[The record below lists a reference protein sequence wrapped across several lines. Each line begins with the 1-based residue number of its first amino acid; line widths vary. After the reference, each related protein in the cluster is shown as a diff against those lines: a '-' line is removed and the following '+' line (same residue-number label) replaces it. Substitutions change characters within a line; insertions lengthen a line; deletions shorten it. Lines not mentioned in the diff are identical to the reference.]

1 MKRKLVLLLIVLTIM
16 GSLPMNALASYAIVV
31 GSNDDGNIVVTSVK
45 YSVDHTGFTL
55 SDGYIEIEGTNL
67 MDVGVLFEKSGQG
80 LVTMGERVINTN
92 TLVKYNLTTDE
103 AEAFIGKIRV
113 GGQSINLNT
122 ANFPNIQSSNKQT
135 INIDDPQ
142 PYTIEFYG
150 NNLDSVN
157 AGGNITGIYGN
168 GLSSTTLG
176 TDDSAGG
183 HTLTLT
189 NATNPGRLG
198 YQNIVLN
205 QTVTSADPI
214 NSAPSIEIQYTYTS
228 AFRIIESLG
237 INDLK
242 MFPNTGAKGDDV
254 YFTGTNFSDTRHY
267 GVYFL
272 KTLDGSDKYSDTN
285 KATYVSLGID
295 VNGTEDR
302 LTVKVPSG
310 DTFDRRNY
318 YVVLTDEQ
326 NGQVVAEQVVYRADQ
341 PTVLDEFTV
350 IEAGYKPTI
359 DNIYP
364 AKGPDTGG
372 NVQISGRNL
381 VTLNIPDLNAPGT
394 FTSPT
399 SENND
404 EVLVIDYADG
414 TYKGSNVS
422 IERKINVNI
431 AKKTTFAKDSLGA
444 FLVTKG
450 IPDSIIVTTAIID
463 DAETDPF
470 KEVVVELETTLTIT
484 DAGPNLGKQ
493 YIFNQIVTKDNGY
506 EFEPSTYTPEINS
519 VSPTQ
524 IQIEDTAGLYSRVK
538 NNTLLSIKGDKF
550 LVDRLVGANGEIIT
564 RKPSVL
570 IKKNDDNTLF
580 NRYQVGFFP
589 NETWTDPTP
598 GSTFKVTGI
607 IKYKKNE
614 SDPEQVLLD
623 GNGMAVPLTL
633 TVINSDGDVVD
644 GTATNQLGQKILI
657 MIPNTTLIGDGGIK
671 HLQVTN
677 PMRDSESPG
686 KSNIKSDFLEFIKTA
701 DIPVIESVKPNIIT
715 VEGNEEIV
723 ITGSNL
729 QDGLKL
735 FLDGE
740 PISTFTR
747 ELDTTG
753 NKILITFTAP
763 KGREG
768 TTQLQIVNPS
778 GGIAVSDFTYV
789 KTFNKDPI
797 LTDFTPKMGTYDTMV
812 VINGDNFLKPD
823 PTAITEAGMDA
834 YRLIGTRVKIDGR
847 EVNDYNLNIYGNIVY
862 LPFTVPSENILIT
875 QDAGKAIFSTFSENT
890 KILNANDL
898 TVAALT
904 NDAAKNPAIEWNG
917 ERYAFKY
924 AGGAYSAYNS
934 NDALIGVA
942 TITFDGN
949 NQTTIAITG
958 GPTFIATMNNNIVR
972 VGKNSDGVDFAYLSD
987 YAESVILS
995 DGAEHYTL
1003 SYNFSEL
1010 PIITNG
1016 KDKTYTLT
1024 TDGLGNISA
1033 EDSFGNK
1040 KTVTTNSNGLVLD
1053 GTQLDMLT
1061 PYTTNAVTGAI
1072 EGNRT
1077 RVLSK
1082 NQVAFT
1088 VPYLTTGKGYKSL
1101 EVVNPDTKLAGKYS
1115 QDGFY
1120 YIAQAT
1126 SNPVITT
1133 IVPNKGSVDG
1143 GYYVQISGSGF
1154 EDNSKIYIDSVE
1166 VPSSDTYVALDGS
1179 WIKIKMPASI
1189 KKLNEDYGVDQLSVP
1204 VVIVNP
1210 DGGNDYKAKGF
1221 TYIIPQSDPQI
1232 DIIVPTTGSSNGGEI
1247 VEIIGYEFRFYEPYE
1262 DQVGGPGYNVGDSFE
1277 DIYYNNKW
1285 DDLLSTSVDPN
1296 AITAYPELT
1305 NPYYTEY
1312 YKSVILP
1319 KVYFGENEANIVEYS
1334 KGYLKVITPA
1344 HVSGAVDVYVIN
1356 NDSGVSNKIKYTYK
1370 ASTPTITKISPNFG
1384 RKQGQEPKDIY
1395 GSNLYRSILYGY
1407 TDNDAVNIKLLSDV
1421 NALVR
1426 FGEID
1431 NRDIDRVM
1439 PNSGL
1444 INSQRTTVN
1453 LDGGLTVAYNGDA
1466 NELKLTV
1473 TENNIIYTKTFNYE
1487 DTLVYV
1493 PLNMLQ
1499 NAANEYYVP
1508 NGLKNIDATTYQS
1521 NPYEYIRIEILDR
1534 RLIVERGYSPK
1545 VIYDNDTH
1553 VVAYSPSYYTIDTVP
1568 VTFQNT
1574 DGGKATVPFTY
1585 TNPASEP
1592 KIYNI
1597 EPQII
1602 SPDETKWIVE
1612 SSVNGGIDIEIAGL
1626 DFRNNVEVYIGSTK
1640 ATVKEKTSK
1649 TINGKEYDLLVVT
1662 VPAGT
1667 ANDIGME
1674 YPIMIKNE
1682 DQGLANSN
1690 NLPDLIGPNYANNT
1704 IPFYFVYRKP
1714 LSDPRIDL
1722 ISPSKTSIHGGNT
1735 ITITGSDFR
1744 EGAYVIIGTRAGI
1757 PIYDTV
1763 VSEQG
1768 TKLTFVTPTNMTLG
1782 DKTVQVLNKDYGIAI
1797 KNNGIKVVSMPLLNL
1812 YFLDE
1817 NGVILTRLNVTGDQT
1832 ITLKGANFQDGASVY
1847 FGGTYTEIKS
1857 TTTDVAETEIG
1868 IYTNDKKYYVKEGY
1882 KSASVTFVDANTL
1895 TVSVPEVTFEG
1906 AISIVVMNPDNGITD
1921 DALKSEYTVPIP
1933 SDPSNLK
1940 VTTVNDMYIK
1950 LYDYLAAS
1958 ASYFEIYVYLGSK
1971 TDSELIKNKYQ
1982 DFQYLGIT
1990 KVEPYKI
1997 SYLPGFELLGEN
2009 DRIVFVLK
2017 AVNKFGP
2024 SGYSNLAALVFKD
2037 IQDIKELGP
2046 PNIDGSI
2053 DVPEGKDYEI
2063 EQNGNQVK
2071 VVMNSKKINNI
2082 VNIDASDVVSRDT
2095 KIKMINVP
2103 ENIVK
2108 SSTSNITVNFGK
2120 SVYRFAPVTLNTL
2133 TFKTMADYY
2142 DAYAQIKEDITM
2154 NQNRA
2159 YLTPNIRGKK
2169 QISDVYTITFNA
2181 TSDDSTKTFSALS
2194 QSMDF
2199 SILYDDSFI
2208 TMAQES
2214 QIGLY
2219 KYNSST
2225 NAYEPYTAVIESD
2238 KNRVTARIQQ
2248 AGHYVLLTNY

>member
-1 MKRKLVLLLIVLTIM
+1 MKRKLVLLLIILTIM

-31 GSNDDGNIVVTSVK
+31 GSNDDGNRVVTNVK
-45 YSVDHTGFTL
+45 YSVNHTGFTL
-55 SDGYIEIEGTNL
+55 LEGYIEIEGTNL
-67 MDVGVLFEKSGQG
+67 EDVGVLFEKSGQG
-80 LVTMGERVINTN
+80 LVTMGERVLNTN
-92 TLVKYNLTTDE
+92 TLVKYNLTKDE
-103 AEAFIGKIRV
+103 SEAFIGKIRV

-122 ANFPNIQSSNKQT
+122 ATFPNLQSSNKQT
-135 INIDDPQ
+135 ININDPK

-150 NNLDSVN
+150 NYLDSVN
-157 AGGNITGIYGN
+157 TGGNITGTYGN

-176 TDDSAGG
+176 TDDSNGG
-183 HTLTLT
+183 HTLTVT

-214 NSAPSIEIQYTYTS
+214 NGAPNIQIEYTYTS
-228 AFRIIESLG
+228 AFRIIENLG

-254 YFTGTNFSDTRHY
+254 YFTGTNFSDTRNY
-267 GVYFL
+267 EVYFL
-272 KTLDGSDKYSDTN
+272 KSLDGSDKYTTLN
-285 KATYVSLGID
+285 KATFVSLGID

-310 DTFDRRNY
+310 DTFERRNY
-318 YVVLTDEQ
+318 YVVLTDVQ
-326 NGQVVAEQVVYRADQ
+326 NGQVIAEQVVYRDDP

-350 IEAGYKPTI
+350 IETGYKPTI
-359 DNIYP
+359 EAIYP

-372 NVQISGRNL
+372 NVQISGRNI
-381 VTLNIPDLNAPGT
+381 VTLNIPDLTSTGT
-394 FTSPT
+394 FSAPT

-414 TYKGSNVS
+414 TYKGNNVS
-422 IERKINVNI
+422 IKRKINVNI
-431 AKKTTFAKDSLGA
+431 AKKTIFAKDALGA
-444 FLVTKG
+444 FQVTKG
-450 IPDSIIVTTAIID
+450 IPDSIIVTTSVID

-470 KEVVVELETTLTIT
+470 KDVVVELETTLTIT
-484 DAGPNLGKQ
+484 DAGPNFGKQ
-493 YIFNQIVTKDNGY
+493 YIFNQIVTKGDGY
-506 EFEPSTYTPEINS
+506 EFEPSTYTPDIQS

-524 IQIEDTAGLYSRVK
+524 IQIEDTTSAYSRVK

-550 LVDRLVGANGEIIT
+550 LVDRVVDANGDIIT

-570 IKKNDDNTLF
+570 IKKNDDNTSYS
-580 NRYQVGFFP
+580 RYQVGFFP
-589 NETWTDPTP
+589 NETWVDPTP
-598 GSTFKVTGI
+598 GSTIKVTGI
-607 IKYKKNE
+607 IKYKVTE

-623 GNGMAVPLTL
+623 ANGIAVPLTL
-633 TVINSDGDVVD
+633 TVINSAGNVVD
-644 GTATNQLGQKILI
+644 GTNTNQIGQKILI
-657 MIPNTTLIGDGGIK
+657 MIPNTTLIADGGIK

-677 PMRDSESPG
+677 PMRDSDEPG
-686 KSNIKSDFLEFIKTA
+686 KANIKSDYIEFIKTA

-715 VEGNEEIV
+715 VEGNEEIL

-735 FLDGE
+735 YLDGE
-740 PISTFTR
+740 PITTFTR

-768 TTQLQIVNPS
+768 TTQLQVVNPG

-789 KTFNKDPI
+789 KTFNKNPV
-797 LTDFTPKMGTYDTMV
+797 LTSFTPKMGTYDTMV

-823 PTAITEAGMDA
+823 PTAITESGIDA

-847 EVNDYNLNIYGNIVY
+847 EVNDYNLNAYGNIEY
-862 LPFTVPSENILIT
+862 LPFTVPSENILID
-875 QDAGKAIFSTFSENT
+875 QDAGKAVFSSFSENT

-904 NDAAKNPAIEWNG
+904 NDASKNPAIQWNG

-924 AGGAYSAYNS
+924 AGGVYSAYNS
-934 NDALIGVA
+934 SDTLIGVA

-949 NQTTIAITG
+949 DQTTIAIAG

-972 VGKNSDGVDFAYLSD
+972 VGKNPDGVDFAYLSD
-987 YAESVILS
+987 YAENVILT
-995 DGAEHYTL
+995 DGLEHFTL

-1016 KDKTYTLT
+1016 KDKTYTIT
-1024 TDGLGNISA
+1024 TDGLGNINA
-1033 EDSFGNK
+1033 EDAFGNK
-1040 KTVTTNSNGLVLD
+1040 KTVTTNNAGLVLN
-1053 GTQLDMLT
+1053 GVQLDMLT
-1061 PYTTNAVTGAI
+1061 PYKTNPVTGAI

-1077 RVLSK
+1077 RILSK
-1082 NQVAFT
+1082 NQVVFT

-1101 EVVNPDTKLAGKYS
+1101 EVVNPDTKLAGKYN
-1115 QDGFY
+1115 QEGFY
-1120 YIAQAT
+1120 YIAQAS

-1143 GYYVQISGSGF
+1143 GFYVQISGSGF
-1154 EDNSKIYIDSVE
+1154 EDNVKVYIDSVE
-1166 VPSSDTYVALDGS
+1166 VPTADTYVALDGT

-1189 KKLNEDYGVDQLSVP
+1189 KKLNEDYGVDQLAVP
-1204 VVIVNP
+1204 VVVVNP
-1210 DGGNDYKAKGF
+1210 DGGNDFREKGF

-1232 DIIVPTTGSSNGGEI
+1232 DTIVPTSGSSNGGEI

-1262 DQVGGPGYNVGDSFE
+1262 DQVGGPGYNVGDPFE

-1285 DDLLSTSVDPN
+1285 DDLLSASVDPN

-1305 NPYYTEY
+1305 NPYYAEY

-1344 HVSGAVDVYVIN
+1344 HDSGIVEVYVIN
-1356 NDSGVSNKIKYTYK
+1356 NDSGVSNKIKYTYE
-1370 ASTPTITKISPNFG
+1370 ASSPTIAKISPNFG

-1395 GSNLYRSILYGY
+1395 GTKLYRSILYGY
-1407 TDNDAVNIKLLSDV
+1407 ADNDATQTKLLSNV

-1426 FGEID
+1426 FGDID
-1431 NRDIDRVM
+1431 NREIDRTL

-1444 INSQRTTVN
+1444 INSQRTSVN

-1466 NELKLTV
+1466 DELKLTV
-1473 TENNIIYTKTFNYE
+1473 TENNVIYTKTFSYS
-1487 DTLVYV
+1487 DALVYV

-1499 NAANEYYVP
+1499 NAAGEYYVP
-1508 NGLKNIDATTYQS
+1508 HGLKNIDATTYQT
-1521 NPYEYIRIEILDR
+1521 NPYEYIRVEISDR

-1545 VIYDNDTH
+1545 VVYDNDTH

-1568 VTFQNT
+1568 VTYQNP
-1574 DGGKATVPFTY
+1574 DGGKTTVQFTY

-1592 KIYNI
+1592 KIYNV
-1597 EPQII
+1597 EPQQI

-1640 ATVKEKTSK
+1640 ATVKEKTTK
-1649 TINGKEYDLLVVT
+1649 TINGTVYDLLVVT

-1667 ANDIGME
+1667 TNDIGME

-1690 NLPDLIGPNYANNT
+1690 NLPDLIGPNYGNNT

-1722 ISPSKTSIHGGNT
+1722 IAPAKTSIHGGNT

-1782 DKTVQVLNKDYGIAI
+1782 SKTVQVLNKDYGIAI
-1797 KNNGIKVVSMPLLNL
+1797 KTDGIKVVSMPTLEP
-1812 YFLDE
+1812 YFMDE
-1817 NGVILTRLNVTGDQT
+1817 NGVILTRINVTGDQT
-1832 ITLKGANFQDGASVY
+1832 LTLKGANFQEGASVY
-1847 FGGTYTEIKS
+1847 FAGTYTQITS
-1857 TTTDVAETEIG
+1857 TTTGVAETETG
-1868 IYTNDKKYYVKEGY
+1868 IFTNDKKYYVKEGY

-1895 TVSVPEVTFEG
+1895 TVKVPEVTFEG
-1906 AISIVVMNPDNGITD
+1906 AISIVVMNPDNGITN

-1933 SDPSNLK
+1933 SDPMNLR
-1940 VTTVNDMYIK
+1940 VTTVSKTYIK
-1950 LYDYLAAS
+1950 LYDYTAKNVE
-1958 ASYFEIYVYLGSK
+1958 YYEIYVYMGDK
-1971 TDSELIKNKYQ
+1971 TDQELISNKYG
-1982 DFQYLGIT
+1982 DFKYLGVTNI
-1990 KVEPYKI
+1990 EPYKI
-1997 SYLPGFELLGEN
+1997 PDLPGFNEIREK
-2009 DRIVFVLK
+2009 DRIVFVIR

-2024 SGYSNLAALVFKD
+2024 SGYSNLADLKYKD
-2037 IQDIKELGP
+2037 IQDIDELGP
-2046 PNIDGSI
+2046 PDIDGGI
-2053 DVPEGKDYEI
+2053 EVHEGKDYDVNLSET
-2063 EQNGNQVK
+2063 ELK
-2071 VVMNSKKINNI
+2071 VTFNATKINSVVNVDATENLTRDIKIKKI
-2082 VNIDASDVVSRDT
+2082 S
-2095 KIKMINVP
+2095 VP
-2103 ENIVK
+2103 ENLVK
-2108 SSTSNITVNFGK
+2108 TNFSNITVDFGK
-2120 SVYRFAPVTLNTL
+2120 RIYRFTPVTLNTL
-2133 TFKTMADYY
+2133 TFKTLADYY
-2142 DAYAQIKEDITM
+2142 EAYAQITEDVTM
-2154 NQNRA
+2154 DQNSA
-2159 YLTPNIRGKK
+2159 YLKPNIRGKK
-2169 QISDVYTITFNA
+2169 QISDVVHIQFAAVSNE
-2181 TSDDSTKTFSALS
+2181 SIKSFDLLS
-2194 QSMDF
+2194 QSMDVTMVYEDTF
-2199 SILYDDSFI
+2199 LN
-2208 TMAQES
+2208 MAQES
-2214 QIGLY
+2214 QIKIY
-2219 KYNSST
+2219 KYSHAKNS
-2225 NAYEPYTAVIESD
+2225 YEPIEGLLDTD
-2238 KNRVTARIQQ
+2238 KNYVTARITQ
-2248 AGHYVLLTNY
+2248 AGHYVLMTNY